1 MADPGVLRRRRSRLF
16 RGASRQHGRGD
27 ATSPLR
33 DIDQPERGFAGGEL
47 VFPEFSRRGYR
58 AGAGGAVVFSC
69 SLMHLV
75 TPVMAGRRLACLPF
89 VFDEA
94 AAATRT
100 A

>member
-1 MADPGVLRRRRSRLF
+1 M
-16 RGASRQHGRGD
+16 
-27 ATSPLR
+27 
-33 DIDQPERGFAGGEL
+33 
-47 VFPEFSRRGYR
+47 FPEFSRRGYR